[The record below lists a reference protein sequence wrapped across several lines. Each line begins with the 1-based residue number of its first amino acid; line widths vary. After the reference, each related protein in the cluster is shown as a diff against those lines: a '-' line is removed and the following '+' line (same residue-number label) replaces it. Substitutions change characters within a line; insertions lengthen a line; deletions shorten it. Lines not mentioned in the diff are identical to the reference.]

1 MARPNRGVSTLLG
14 LPYDGSSSFLK
25 GTAAA
30 PPLIR
35 QALHSPAGNPWTETG
50 VDLGAAGALGDAGDV
65 PFGGSAAEARA
76 KIEEA
81 VRTLLESGG
90 RPIVLGGDHSVTY
103 PIVRAVRWFHPRL
116 SILHFDAHPDL
127 YPEFEGD
134 RYSHAC
140 PFARIMEERLTDRLV
155 QVGIRTLYAGPRAQ
169 GVRHREEGLVG
180 RDGRGDNVA
189 GARVDGPGDGVG
201 PSADRVQLEPQLR
214 AIADQLRPHH
224 QNALRQ
230 PRHRAQTDALAAA
243 DEEHVHVEEI
253 LVVDAHRD
261 FRLRI
266 DRCDGAAVTGRGGER
281 AEQERKRAH
290 SVLIYTASAGA
301 GPGRSLLSRHAS

>member
-1 MARPNRGVSTLLG
+1 MTGHALGTPTLLG
-14 LPYDGSSSFLK
+14 LPYDASSSFLK

-35 QALHSPAGNPWTETG
+35 QALHSPAGNRWTETG

-140 PFARIMEERLTDRLV
+140 PFARILEERLADQVV
-155 QVGIRTLYAGPRAQ
+155 QVGIRTMNAVQRAQ
-169 GVRHREEGLVG
+169 AERYGVEVIDMRAWVHREPGGLTAREVLTVLHRVSVPLVG
-180 RDGRGDNVA
+180 ADIVEFNPAQDPSGMTATLCAKLVKEVA
-189 GARVDGPGDGVG
+189 GRM
-201 PSADRVQLEPQLR
+201 
-214 AIADQLRPHH
+214 
-224 QNALRQ
+224 
-230 PRHRAQTDALAAA
+230 T
-243 DEEHVHVEEI
+243 
-253 LVVDAHRD
+253 
-261 FRLRI
+261 
-266 DRCDGAAVTGRGGER
+266 
-281 AEQERKRAH
+281 
-290 SVLIYTASAGA
+290 
-301 GPGRSLLSRHAS
+301 

>member
-1 MARPNRGVSTLLG
+1 MTGRPLGTPTLLG
-14 LPYDGSSSFLK
+14 LPYDASSSFLK

-50 VDLGAAGALGDAGDV
+50 IDLGADRALADAGDV
-65 PFGGSAAEARA
+65 PLGSSAADART

-103 PIVRAVRWFHPRL
+103 PIVRAVRWFHPKL

-140 PFARIMEERLTDRLV
+140 PFARILEEKLVDHVV
-155 QVGIRTLYAGPRAQ
+155 QVGIRTMNAVQRTQAERYGVEVIDMRAWVAGQRPTLHEPVYLSIDIDAFDPAFAP
-169 GVRHREEGLVG
+169 GVSHREPGGLTAREVLTVLQGLTVPIVG
-180 RDGRGDNVA
+180 ADIVEFNPAQDPSGVTATLCAKLVKEIA
-189 GARVDGPGDGVG
+189 GKM
-201 PSADRVQLEPQLR
+201 
-214 AIADQLRPHH
+214 
-224 QNALRQ
+224 
-230 PRHRAQTDALAAA
+230 T
-243 DEEHVHVEEI
+243 
-253 LVVDAHRD
+253 
-261 FRLRI
+261 
-266 DRCDGAAVTGRGGER
+266 
-281 AEQERKRAH
+281 
-290 SVLIYTASAGA
+290 
-301 GPGRSLLSRHAS
+301 

>member
-1 MARPNRGVSTLLG
+1 MPMPHAGTPTLLG
-14 LPYDGSSSFLK
+14 LPYDASSSFRK

-50 VDLGAAGALGDAGDV
+50 VDLGRSGALGDAGDV
-65 PFGGSAAEARA
+65 PLTSGAEART

-116 SILHFDAHPDL
+116 SVLHFDAHPDL

-140 PFARIMEERLTDRLV
+140 PFARIMEEKLVDQLV
-155 QVGIRTLYAGPRAQ
+155 QVGIRTMNAVQRTQAEHYGVEVIDMRAWAAGRRPALRAPAYVSIDMDAFDPAFAP
-169 GVRHREEGLVG
+169 GVGHREPGGLTV
-180 RDGRGDNVA
+180 REVLS
-189 GARVDGPGDGVG
+189 VLHGVSV
-201 PSADRVQLEPQLR
+201 PIV
-214 AIADQLRPHH
+214 
-224 QNALRQ
+224 
-230 PRHRAQTDALAAA
+230 AA
-243 DEEHVHVEEI
+243 DIVEFNPAEDPSGMTATVCAK
-253 LVVDAHRD
+253 LVKE
-261 FRLRI
+261 L
-266 DRCDGAAVTGRGGER
+266 
-281 AEQERKRAH
+281 
-290 SVLIYTASAGA
+290 AGKMT
-301 GPGRSLLSRHAS
+301 